1 MQMPAFGGMATDA
14 WPWVLVA
21 EAEGLWAAHCE
32 AAAGL
37 LICPLRW
44 AAYTVAR
51 NQLPAP
57 RRNWKLGAPGHLV
70 RERAALQLGGR
81 HHRFPRP
88 GGGRIVIPY
97 DQSGAKAHSQ

>member
-1 MQMPAFGGMATDA
+1 MAMQMPAFGGMATDA

-57 RRNWKLGAPGHLV
+57 RRNWKLGAPGHSFESEPRSNLV
-70 RERAALQLGGR
+70 VVTIGAGSLAA
-81 HHRFPRP
+81 
-88 GGGRIVIPY
+88 
-97 DQSGAKAHSQ
+97 